1 MGKIFITGSAEGLG
15 SLSAQALARRG
26 HDVYLHARS
35 AQRAA
40 DARAACPQ
48 ARDVLVADLSS
59 TEETKALAAR
69 LGALGPWDAVIH
81 NAGVMRGVDRL
92 RGPEGLPV
100 LFATNTLAP
109 YLLTCLVHPPPR
121 RHVFLSSGIHYSGD
135 AAPATLRDPD
145 SLRSCGYSDSKLHN
159 VLLANWFARSFKR
172 RGLGDVTC
180 NSMDPGWVPTKMGGA
195 GASGDIKA
203 AVDTY
208 VLLAEGAGA
217 AEGQTGKY
225 WVSSQE
231 RSPKVEANDE
241 KTQDQ
246 LIESLAKIS
255 GVKPPE

>member
-69 LGALGPWDAVIH
+69 LSALGPWDAVVH
-81 NAGVMRGVDRL
+81 NAGVMHGADGL
-92 RGPEGLPV
+92 RGPGGLPV

-109 YLLTCLVHPPPR
+109 YLLTCLVQPPPR
-121 RHVFLSSGIHYSGD
+121 RHVFLSSSLHYSGD
-135 AAPATLRDPD
+135 AAAAGDPD
-145 SLRSCGYSDSKLHN
+145 RLRSCGYSDSKLQDI
-159 VLLANWFARSFKR
+159 LLANWFARRFR
-172 RGLGDVTC
+172 RMGLGDVTC

-195 GASGDIKA
+195 GATGDIKA

-208 VLLAEGAGA
+208 VLLAEGAA
-217 AEGQTGKY
+217 AVEGQTGKY
-225 WVSSQE
+225 WVSSKE
-231 RSPKVEANDE
+231 HSPKAEANDE
-241 KTQDQ
+241 ETQDQ